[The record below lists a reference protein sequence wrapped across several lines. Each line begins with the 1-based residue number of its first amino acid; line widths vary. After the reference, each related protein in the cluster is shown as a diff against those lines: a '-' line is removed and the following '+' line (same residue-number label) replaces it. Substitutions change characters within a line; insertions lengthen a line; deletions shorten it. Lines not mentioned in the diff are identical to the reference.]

1 MIASREAR
9 RLGALPKNCH
19 LLPSTAILEPQDRYD
34 LFNRCIPFPS
44 EGMLAKLSLVL
55 RLPRWGLAGCRQL
68 DPSHSSP
75 ATCECAN
82 AEPCQNKILG
92 KTPCPLINNLRSES
106 ILLPRSYSSP

>member
-44 EGMLAKLSLVL
+44 EGMLAKL
-55 RLPRWGLAGCRQL
+55 
-68 DPSHSSP
+68 
-75 ATCECAN
+75 
-82 AEPCQNKILG
+82 
-92 KTPCPLINNLRSES
+92 
-106 ILLPRSYSSP
+106 